1 MICRRALNNVY
12 SEWEYF
18 ILDGLLNVGIT
29 IMVCRRALN
38 NVDAL
43 AAEGVLVIDNRCR

>member
-1 MICRRALNNVY
+1 MFGEVWWFPSDCLSQFY
-12 SEWEYF
+12 SKWEYF
-18 ILDGLLNVGIT
+18 IDGLLNVGIT

-43 AAEGVLVIDNRCR
+43 AAEGVLV